1 MVTPDKILSYW
12 ILLWYILFIFKI
24 IYINPKFILI
34 VGLFENLMLLF
45 LILDI
50 ADTINIFYFLIIIF
64 ITKII
69 PILTLW
75 NCKIKL
81 VDIYYTIGIVC
92 VYVIWLYVTN
102 SIYNPITK
110 FTNSIKNNK
119 PEFPGM
125 IILHYLF
132 DKYLYKRS

>member
-12 ILLWYILFIFKI
+12 ILLWYLLFIFKI
-24 IYINPKFILI
+24 ININPKFVLI

-45 LILDI
+45 LILDF
-50 ADTINIFYFLIIIF
+50 ADIVNIFYFVIIIF
-64 ITKII
+64 VTKLI

-75 NCKIKL
+75 NYKIH
-81 VDIYYTIGIVC
+81 VIDIYYTICIVSIYIMW
-92 VYVIWLYVTN
+92 VYVTN

-119 PEFPGM
+119 PEFPEM
-125 IILHYLF
+125 ILLHYLF
-132 DKYLYKRS
+132 DKYLYKIS